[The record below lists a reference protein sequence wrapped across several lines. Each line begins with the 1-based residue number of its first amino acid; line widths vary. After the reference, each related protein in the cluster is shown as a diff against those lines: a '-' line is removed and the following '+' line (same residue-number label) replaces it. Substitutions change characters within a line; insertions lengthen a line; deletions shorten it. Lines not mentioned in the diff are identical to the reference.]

1 MCPPSPSP
9 ADRSDPL
16 QASMDGGPDPAQDTD
31 SMDVARRAQAGN
43 EDALNELFRRYQ
55 EPLRRIVRIRMGTHL
70 RRQGGLESMDMV
82 QRTFAK
88 AHAKLATVELRSS
101 RSILN
106 WLARIAE
113 RQIHDANDYMS
124 AEKRDWRRTS
134 PLEGY
139 AAGNAD
145 SNVGFQPQAQGT
157 LPEQGAVRH
166 ELQNTI
172 DEAMSEL
179 KEEHREVILMRDY
192 SGSDWETIAEEL
204 GKENVHSA
212 QELHR
217 RARIRLARVL
227 TSRLGDYS

>member
-1 MCPPSPSP
+1 
-9 ADRSDPL
+9 
-16 QASMDGGPDPAQDTD
+16 MDGAPDPAGDTD
-31 SMDVARRAQAGN
+31 SLDVARRAQAGD
-43 EDALNELFRRYQ
+43 EDALNELFARYQ
-55 EPLRRIVRIRMGTHL
+55 APLQRIVRIRMGNHL

-88 AHAKLATVELRSS
+88 AHSKLAGMELRSS

-124 AEKRDWRRTS
+124 AEKRDWRRTAPLQGQAPGQTDSS
-134 PLEGY
+134 P
-139 AAGNAD
+139 
-145 SNVGFQPQAQGT
+145 GFQPEAHGT
-157 LPEQGAVRH
+157 LPEQGAVRN
-166 ELQNTI
+166 ELQATI

-204 GKENVHSA
+204 GKHTVHSA

-217 RARIRLARVL
+217 RARIRLARIL
-227 TSRLGDYS
+227 SSRLGDYQ

>member
-1 MCPPSPSP
+1 MCSSSPSP
-9 ADRSDPL
+9 ADRSDAL
-16 QASMDGGPDPAQDTD
+16 QASMDGAPSPAQDTD
-31 SMDVARRAQAGN
+31 SLDVALRAQAGD
-43 EDALNELFRRYQ
+43 EGALNDLFRRYQ
-55 EPLRRIVRIRMGTHL
+55 EPLRRIVRIRMGSHL

-88 AHAKLATVELRSS
+88 AHAKLATVELRNS

-113 RQIHDANDYMS
+113 RQIYDANDYMS
-124 AEKRDWRRTS
+124 AEKRDWRRTA
-134 PLEGY
+134 PLQGQ
-139 AAGNAD
+139 APGNAE
-145 SNVGFQPQAQGT
+145 SNVGFQPEAQNT
-157 LPEQGAVRH
+157 LPEQGAVRS

-172 DEAMSEL
+172 DEAMGEL

-192 SGSDWETIAEEL
+192 SGSDWATIAEEL
-204 GKENVHSA
+204 GRESVHAA

-217 RARIRLARVL
+217 RARIRLARSL